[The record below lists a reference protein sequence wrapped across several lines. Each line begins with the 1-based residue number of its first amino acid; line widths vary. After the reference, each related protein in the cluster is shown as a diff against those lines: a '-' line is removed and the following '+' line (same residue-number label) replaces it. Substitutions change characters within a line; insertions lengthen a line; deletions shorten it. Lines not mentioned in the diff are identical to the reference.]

1 MKKIMRT
8 VILVAIAG
16 IMAST
21 ATAGIRCTA
30 TKSGNWSD
38 PTVWDTGVV
47 PGLGDDAWID
57 LGSNVT
63 VDIFGAVC
71 LDVFIYNGK
80 ITIASAGALL
90 SVTDFFTIGN
100 DPANTGT
107 LVMSAGNLFVGG
119 NFNISSDGTADIT
132 GGTLHLT
139 GSGQNL
145 DPGTYFNIR
154 MSGGTKTVSG
164 DITVDGTMEILS
176 GATFDGGAFTHR
188 FKGDWTNDG
197 TYTPK
202 MSTVIFNGSTPQA
215 ISGTSSFRHLSFTGP
230 GIKTLSGS
238 LLVNGD
244 VTVGAAA
251 TVRAGSSSME
261 VGGNWSC
268 VGTFNGQTGEVV
280 FDGPSIAISGGAA
293 FHHVTIRG
301 ATVVTCS
308 NNITMDGDFS
318 TSNQAT
324 FDANAQ
330 TLTVGGDWSNSGVFK
345 GVGAT
350 IVMNGTTQQMV
361 TGSRRV
367 TNLTIDNSAGIQL
380 AVGAIDT
387 VIGTLTFTQ
396 GSIWL
401 LNGNVHLGTNSGVV
415 GAGAGQC
422 IITNS
427 VGYVHRRVQGG
438 VSAVPFTFPVSPDA
452 TTYNPVTIAL
462 RSVAGEPDEIFAVRA
477 SVLKS
482 GSPGF
487 ASIDT
492 TFWVWRFWDIMEETP
507 GGNHADL
514 TFQWDRES
522 QGSLS
527 WPVKNAVVNAGF
539 YLYDP
544 VSHVFT
550 QFTGATGPA
559 PFGGP
564 LTAASSQSKATS
576 FGIITVGPDVTL
588 PVQLSAFTATRVS
601 RSSVTLTWTTLSES
615 QNYGFYVQ
623 RRDNASAAW
632 TEIPGSFQPGFGTT
646 ASVHHYAYTDSLA
659 GTGAQEYRLDQR
671 DLNGTSHYSD
681 PVLVSGVTDV
691 RDGTGAPHEFIVLQ
705 NYPNPFNPMTD
716 IGYQITA
723 LSDVTLMVYDMLG
736 RDVAVL
742 VNERKTP
749 GSYQVRFDAAGLPGG
764 VYFYRIQARLVEPT
778 TGRPAR
784 DGATDYTATK
794 KMILLR

>member
-1 MKKIMRT
+1 MKKIMSA

-16 IMAST
+16 IMATT
-21 ATAGIRCTA
+21 ASAGIRCTA
-30 TKSGNWSD
+30 TKTGNWSD
-38 PTVWDTGVV
+38 PTIWDTGVV

-71 LDVFIYNGK
+71 LHVFIYNGK
-80 ITIASAGALL
+80 ITLSSTGAVL
-90 SVTDFFTIGN
+90 SVTDYFTIGN

-107 LVMSAGNLFVGG
+107 LVMSAGNLLVGG
-119 NFNISSDGTADIT
+119 NFNISSYGTTDIT

-139 GSGQNL
+139 GSGQDL
-145 DPGTYFNIR
+145 DPGTYFNLR
-154 MSGGTKTVSG
+154 MSGGTKTVAG
-164 DITVDGTMEILS
+164 DITVNGTMEILS

-202 MSTVIFNGSTPQA
+202 KSTVIFNGNAAQA
-215 ISGTSSFRHLSFTGP
+215 VSGTSSFHHLSFTGP
-230 GIKTLSGS
+230 GIKTLSGT
-238 LLVNGD
+238 LLVDGD

-251 TVRAGSSSME
+251 TVRAGSSYME
-261 VGGNWSC
+261 VSGNWSC
-268 VGTFNGQTGEVV
+268 VGTFNGQTGEVL

-301 ATVVTCS
+301 TSVVTCS
-308 NNITMDGDFS
+308 NNLTVDGNFANS
-318 TSNQAT
+318 SLST

-330 TLTVGGDWSNSGVFK
+330 TLTVGGAWANSGVFK

-361 TGSRRV
+361 TGSRRI
-367 TNLTIDNSAGIQL
+367 TNLTIDNNAGIQL
-380 AVGAIDT
+380 ALGAIDT
-387 VIGTLTFTQ
+387 VIGTLTFTK

-415 GAGAGQC
+415 GAGAGKC

-427 VGYVHRRVQGG
+427 VGSVHRRVQGG

-462 RSVAGEPDEIFAVRA
+462 RSIAGEPDEVFAVRA

-482 GSPGF
+482 NSPGF

-492 TFWVWRFWDIMEETP
+492 TFWLWRFWDITEETP
-507 GGNHADL
+507 GGNHADF

-544 VSHVFT
+544 ASRVYT

-576 FGIITVGPDVTL
+576 FGMITVGPDVTL

-601 RSSVTLTWTTLSES
+601 RASVTLAWTTLSES

-623 RRDNASAAW
+623 RRDNTSTAW
-632 TEIPGSFQPGFGTT
+632 TELPGSFQPGFGTSSG
-646 ASVHHYAYTDSLA
+646 AHHYSYTDSLA
-659 GTGAQEYRLDQR
+659 GPGAREYRLDQR
-671 DLNGTSHYSD
+671 DLNGTSNYSD

-691 RDGTGAPHEFIVLQ
+691 GDESGAPHAFIMLQ
-705 NYPNPFNPMTD
+705 NYPNPFNPTTE
-716 IGYQITA
+716 IAYGIAA
-723 LSDVTLMVYDMLG
+723 LSDVSLTVYDLLG

-749 GSYQVRFDAAGLPGG
+749 GSYQVRFDASGLPGG
-764 VYFYRIQARLVEPT
+764 VYFYRCQVRVVDPA

-784 DGATDYTATK
+784 DGATGYTEIK